1 MEMKIL
7 LAEDELD
14 IQLIARIALEDEGH
28 QVVVVDDGDA
38 VLERAC
44 AEPFDVVLLDV
55 MMPRLDGFGACG
67 RLKAD
72 ERTRHLPVIFLTARS
87 QAFDVRD
94 GLQLGA
100 IGYIIKPFDVFT
112 LGHEISALLTQATD
126 ERGGDS
132 AQ

>member
-28 QVVVVDDGDA
+28 RVVVVDD
-38 VLERAC
+38 V
-44 AEPFDVVLLDV
+44 DVVLLDV

-112 LGHEISALLTQATD
+112 LGHEISALLAQATD
-126 ERGGDS
+126 ER
-132 AQ
+132 